1 MPQPHD
7 DGEGPVNK
15 LERQTAA
22 LRALGRIEG
31 FKTELG
37 RLESALEAVPL
48 WLPAAGLVRQCAEG
62 IRMIDAIA
70 ARLDR
75 RLVVTLIGPSGSG
88 KSTLVNALAG
98 GAELSET
105 GRRRPTTDRLVVFG
119 SGAEEAAELTRELGA
134 EAIAVRTA
142 AGGRLPEGVCLIDT
156 PDTDSM
162 AHRRHLAALGAAVAH
177 SDVLICVFDA
187 ENPKRRDHADYLAP
201 IVRRFDGESLVAVL
215 NKCDRLD
222 ETELKE
228 RILPDFLDYIRASWG
243 GAVDRALCV
252 SARRHVQEPG
262 WDPEA
267 GPRHGF
273 DQFDELHRLVFRHMT
288 RGRFVIDRRVEN
300 ARRLHAF
307 VLDEAREE
315 LASDREALESADR
328 RLTEAET
335 EAMAAAVA
343 AVRSG
348 DEQILPGMGPSVFQP
363 LSQRWVG
370 PVGWVLAAWT
380 RLMAFGGGL
389 ASILRF
395 GRPRD
400 HGPRAVSGWRRST
413 GEKDGGPEA
422 LAPERLHGVLR
433 SYRMELLRR
442 WPDAAEMLVRG
453 RFDSSVRDG
462 GAAAASVERFAE
474 RFSSLWT
481 EAVKGEIDRIPR
493 RLSGFWLQ
501 VLLNAP
507 VVGLMGYAGW
517 ITIVNF
523 FSGSYLSGDFFLHAL
538 WAILIALL
546 LSFSLLQAIIRVSL
560 NSKRIA
566 GRALERLKRDLQPL
580 EGLAQTPLRVQLQ
593 AVLRMTDVRPD

>member
-1 MPQPHD
+1 MTQ
-7 DGEGPVNK
+7 
-15 LERQTAA
+15 LERQTAS

-31 FKTELG
+31 FKAELG
-37 RLESALEAVPL
+37 RLQSALEAVAL

-62 IRMIDAIA
+62 VRMIDAIA

-105 GRRRPTTDRLVVFG
+105 GHRRPTTGRLMVFG
-119 SGAEEAAELTRELGA
+119 SGVEEAAELTRELGA
-134 EAIAVRTA
+134 EAVVVQPP

-162 AHRRHLAALGAAVAH
+162 ANRQHLAALGAAVAQ

-228 RILPDFLDYIRASWG
+228 RILPDFLDFIRASWG
-243 GAVDRALCV
+243 GAVERALCV
-252 SARRHVQEPG
+252 SARRHVKEPG

-273 DQFDELHRLVFRHMT
+273 DQFDELHRLVFSHMT
-288 RGRFVIDRRVEN
+288 QGGFVIDRRVEN
-300 ARRLHAF
+300 ARRLQTF
-307 VLDEAREE
+307 VLDEARRE
-315 LASDREALESADR
+315 LANDRQALESADR

-343 AVRSG
+343 AMRGG
-348 DEQILPGMGPSVFQP
+348 DEQILPGGLGLRVCQP

-370 PVGWVLAAWT
+370 PVGWVLTGWT
-380 RLMAFGGGL
+380 RLMAFGGGV
-389 ASILRF
+389 ASIWRF

-400 HGPRAVSGWRRST
+400 RGRRAVSGRWPST
-413 GEKDGGPEA
+413 GDKDGRAAAP
-422 LAPERLHGVLR
+422 APERLHAALR
-433 SYRMELLRR
+433 GYRMELLRR

-453 RFDSSVRDG
+453 RFEPSVRDG
-462 GAAAASVERFAE
+462 ELIAGPVEHFAE
-474 RFSSLWT
+474 RFSALWE
-481 EAVKGEIDRIPR
+481 EAVNAEIDRIPR

-507 VVGLMGYAGW
+507 VVGLLGYAGW
-517 ITIVNF
+517 ITIVSF
-523 FSGSYLSGDFFLHAL
+523 FSRSYLSGDFFRHAL
-538 WAILIALL
+538 WAIVIALL
-546 LSFSLLQAIIRVSL
+546 LSFCLLQAIIRASL

-566 GRALERLKRDLQPL
+566 GRALDRLKRDLQPL
-580 EGLAQTPLRVQLQ
+580 EGLAQAPLRVQLQ
-593 AVLRMTDVRPD
+593 ALLRMTDARPD

>member
-1 MPQPHD
+1 
-7 DGEGPVNK
+7 VNK
-15 LERQTAA
+15 LERQAAA
-22 LRALGRIEG
+22 LRAVGRIEG
-31 FKTELG
+31 FKAELG
-37 RLESALEAVPL
+37 RLTSALEAVPL
-48 WLPAAGLVRQCAEG
+48 WLPAAGLVRQCAEV
-62 IRMIDAIA
+62 IPMIDAIT
-70 ARLDR
+70 ARFDR

-105 GRRRPTTDRLVVFG
+105 GHRRPTTGRLMVFG
-119 SGAEEAAELTRELGA
+119 SGVEEADELTRELGT
-134 EAIAVRTA
+134 EAVAVRPT

-162 AHRRHLAALGAAVAH
+162 ANHRHLTALATAVAH

-243 GAVDRALCV
+243 GAVDRALCA
-252 SARRHVQEPG
+252 SARRHVQGPG

-273 DQFDELHRLVFRHMT
+273 DQFDELHRLVFSHMT
-288 RGRFVIDRRVEN
+288 RGGFVIDRRVEN

-307 VLDEAREE
+307 VLDEARQE

-343 AVRSG
+343 AVRGG
-348 DEQILPGMGPSVFQP
+348 DEQILPGMGLSVCQS

-370 PVGWVLAAWT
+370 PVGWVFAVWT
-380 RLMAFGGGL
+380 RLMAFGGGV

-400 HGPRAVSGWRRST
+400 RGPRGVYGWQRST
-413 GEKDGGPEA
+413 SEKGGRPEA
-422 LAPERLHGVLR
+422 LAPERLHAVLR
-433 SYRMELLRR
+433 GYRMELLRR

-453 RFDSSVRDG
+453 RFDSSVRDAG
-462 GAAAASVERFAE
+462 ATAAAVERFAE
-474 RFSSLWT
+474 RFSSLWA
-481 EAVKGEIDRIPR
+481 EAVNTEIDRIPR

-501 VLLNAP
+501 ALLNAP
-507 VVGLMGYAGW
+507 VGGLLGYAGW
-517 ITIVNF
+517 ITIVSF

-538 WAILIALL
+538 WAIVIALL

-566 GRALERLKRDLQPL
+566 GRALGRLKRDLQPL

-593 AVLRMTDVRPD
+593 AVLRMTDARPD

>member
-1 MPQPHD
+1 M
-7 DGEGPVNK
+7 NT
-15 LERQTAA
+15 LERQAAA
-22 LRALGRIEG
+22 LRAVGRIEG
-31 FKTELG
+31 FKAELG
-37 RLESALEAVPL
+37 RLTSALEAVPL

-70 ARLDR
+70 ARFDR

-105 GRRRPTTDRLVVFG
+105 GHRRPTTGRLMVFG

-134 EAIAVRTA
+134 EAVAVRPA

-162 AHRRHLAALGAAVAH
+162 ANHRHLTALSAAVAH

-273 DQFDELHRLVFRHMT
+273 DQFDELHRLVFSHMT
-288 RGRFVIDRRVEN
+288 RGGFVIDRRVEN

-307 VLDEAREE
+307 VLDEARQE
-315 LASDREALESADR
+315 LASDREALASADR

-343 AVRSG
+343 AVQGG
-348 DEQILPGMGPSVFQP
+348 DEQILSGMGLSVCQS

-370 PVGWVLAAWT
+370 PVGWVFAVWT
-380 RLMAFGGGL
+380 RLMAFGGGV

-400 HGPRAVSGWRRST
+400 RGPRGVYGWQRST
-413 GEKDGGPEA
+413 GEKGGRPEA
-422 LAPERLHGVLR
+422 LAPERLHAVLR
-433 SYRMELLRR
+433 GYRMELLRR

-462 GAAAASVERFAE
+462 GATAAAVERFAE
-474 RFSSLWT
+474 RFSSLWA
-481 EAVKGEIDRIPR
+481 EAVNAEIDRIPR

-501 VLLNAP
+501 ALLNAP
-507 VVGLMGYAGW
+507 VVGLLGYAGW

-538 WAILIALL
+538 WAIVIALL

-566 GRALERLKRDLQPL
+566 GRALDRLKRNLQPL
-580 EGLAQTPLRVQLQ
+580 EGLAQTPLRVQLH
-593 AVLRMTDVRPD
+593 AVLRMTDARPD

>member
-1 MPQPHD
+1 M
-7 DGEGPVNK
+7 
-15 LERQTAA
+15 
-22 LRALGRIEG
+22 
-31 FKTELG
+31 
-37 RLESALEAVPL
+37 
-48 WLPAAGLVRQCAEG
+48 
-62 IRMIDAIA
+62 
-70 ARLDR
+70 
-75 RLVVTLIGPSGSG
+75 
-88 KSTLVNALAG
+88 
-98 GAELSET
+98 
-105 GRRRPTTDRLVVFG
+105 VFG
-119 SGAEEAAELTRELGA
+119 SGVEEADELTRELGA
-134 EAIAVRTA
+134 EAVAVRPT

-162 AHRRHLAALGAAVAH
+162 ANHRHLTALSVAVAH

-222 ETELKE
+222 EIELKE

-243 GAVDRALCV
+243 GAVDHALCV

-273 DQFDELHRLVFRHMT
+273 DQFDELHRLIFSHMT
-288 RGRFVIDRRVEN
+288 RGGFVIDRRVEN

-307 VLDEAREE
+307 VLDEARQE
-315 LASDREALESADR
+315 LASDREALASADR

-343 AVRSG
+343 AVQGG
-348 DEQILPGMGPSVFQP
+348 DEQILSGMGLSVCQS

-370 PVGWVLAAWT
+370 PVGWVFAVWT
-380 RLMAFGGGL
+380 RLMAFGGGV

-400 HGPRAVSGWRRST
+400 RGPRGVYGWQRST
-413 GEKDGGPEA
+413 GEKGGRPEA
-422 LAPERLHGVLR
+422 LAPERLHAVLR
-433 SYRMELLRR
+433 GYRMELLRR

-453 RFDSSVRDG
+453 RFDSSVRDAG
-462 GAAAASVERFAE
+462 ATAAAVERFAE
-474 RFSSLWT
+474 RFSSLWA
-481 EAVKGEIDRIPR
+481 EAVNTEIDRIPR

-501 VLLNAP
+501 ALLNAP
-507 VVGLMGYAGW
+507 VVGLLGYAGW
-517 ITIVNF
+517 ITIVSF

-538 WAILIALL
+538 WAIVIALL

-566 GRALERLKRDLQPL
+566 GRALGRLKRDLQPL
-580 EGLAQTPLRVQLQ
+580 EGLAQTPLRVQLH
-593 AVLRMTDVRPD
+593 AVLRMTDARPD

>member
-1 MPQPHD
+1 
-7 DGEGPVNK
+7 
-15 LERQTAA
+15 
-22 LRALGRIEG
+22 
-31 FKTELG
+31 
-37 RLESALEAVPL
+37 
-48 WLPAAGLVRQCAEG
+48 
-62 IRMIDAIA
+62 MIDAIA

-162 AHRRHLAALGAAVAH
+162 ANRRHLAALGAAVAH

-328 RLTEAET
+328 RLTE
-335 EAMAAAVA
+335 
-343 AVRSG
+343 RK
-348 DEQILPGMGPSVFQP
+348 P
-363 LSQRWVG
+363 
-370 PVGWVLAAWT
+370 
-380 RLMAFGGGL
+380 
-389 ASILRF
+389 
-395 GRPRD
+395 RP
-400 HGPRAVSGWRRST
+400 WRR
-413 GEKDGGPEA
+413 P
-422 LAPERLHGVLR
+422 
-433 SYRMELLRR
+433 
-442 WPDAAEMLVRG
+442 
-453 RFDSSVRDG
+453 
-462 GAAAASVERFAE
+462 
-474 RFSSLWT
+474 
-481 EAVKGEIDRIPR
+481 
-493 RLSGFWLQ
+493 
-501 VLLNAP
+501 
-507 VVGLMGYAGW
+507 
-517 ITIVNF
+517 
-523 FSGSYLSGDFFLHAL
+523 
-538 WAILIALL
+538 
-546 LSFSLLQAIIRVSL
+546 
-560 NSKRIA
+560 
-566 GRALERLKRDLQPL
+566 
-580 EGLAQTPLRVQLQ
+580 
-593 AVLRMTDVRPD
+593 

>member
-1 MPQPHD
+1 MNNP
-7 DGEGPVNK
+7 
-15 LERQTAA
+15 ERQAAA
-22 LRALGRIEG
+22 LRATGCIEG
-31 FKTELG
+31 FKAELG
-37 RLESALEAVPL
+37 RLTSALEAVPL
-48 WLPAAGLVRQCAEG
+48 WLPAAGLARQCAEG
-62 IRMIDAIA
+62 IRMIEAIA
-70 ARLDR
+70 ARFDR

-88 KSTLVNALAG
+88 KSTLLNALAG

-105 GRRRPTTDRLVVFG
+105 GHRRPTTGRLMVFG

-134 EAIAVRTA
+134 AAVAVRPA

-162 AHRRHLAALGAAVAH
+162 ANHQHLSALSAAVAH

-215 NKCDRLD
+215 NKCDRLE

-273 DQFDELHRLVFRHMT
+273 DQFDELHRLVFSHMT
-288 RGRFVIDRRVEN
+288 RGGFVIDRRVEN

-307 VLDEAREE
+307 VLEEVRQE
-315 LASDREALESADR
+315 LASDREALASAER

-335 EAMAAAVA
+335 EALAAAMA
-343 AVRSG
+343 AVRGG
-348 DEQILPGMGPSVFQP
+348 DEQILPGMGLSVCQP

-380 RLMAFGGGL
+380 RLMAFGGGV
-389 ASILRF
+389 ASLFRF

-400 HGPRAVSGWRRST
+400 RGPRAVSGWRRST
-413 GEKDGGPEA
+413 GEKGGRPEA
-422 LAPERLHGVLR
+422 LAPDGLHAALR
-433 SYRMELLRR
+433 GFRMELLRR

-462 GAAAASVERFAE
+462 GATAASVERFAE
-474 RFSSLWT
+474 RFSSLWA
-481 EAVKGEIDRIPR
+481 EAVNAEINRIPR
-493 RLSGFWLQ
+493 RLSVFWLQ

-517 ITIVNF
+517 ITIVSF
-523 FSGSYLSGDFFLHAL
+523 FSGNYLSGDFFLHAL
-538 WAILIALL
+538 WAIVIALL

-566 GRALERLKRDLQPL
+566 GRALDRLKRDQQPL

-593 AVLRMTDVRPD
+593 AVLRMTDVRSD

>member
-1 MPQPHD
+1 MNQ
-7 DGEGPVNK
+7 
-15 LERQTAA
+15 LERQAAA

-31 FKTELG
+31 FKAELG
-37 RLESALEAVPL
+37 RLASALEAVPL

-70 ARLDR
+70 ARFDR
-75 RLVVTLIGPSGSG
+75 RLVVTIIGPSGSG

-105 GRRRPTTDRLVVFG
+105 GHRRPTTGRLMVFG
-119 SGAEEAAELTRELGA
+119 SEAEEAAELTRELGA
-134 EAIAVRTA
+134 EAVAVRPSS
-142 AGGRLPEGVCLIDT
+142 GGRLPEGVCLIDT

-162 AHRRHLAALGAAVAH
+162 ANRQHLAALSAAVAH

-243 GAVDRALCV
+243 GVVDRALCA

-267 GPRHGF
+267 VPRHGF
-273 DQFDELHRLVFRHMT
+273 DQFDELHQLVFSHMT
-288 RGRFVIDRRVEN
+288 RGGFVIDRRVEN

-307 VLDEAREE
+307 VWGEARQE

-335 EAMAAAVA
+335 EAMAAAIA
-343 AVRSG
+343 AVREG
-348 DEQILPGMGPSVFQP
+348 DEQILPGISLSVCQP

-380 RLMAFGGGL
+380 RLMAFGGGV
-389 ASILRF
+389 ASIFRF
-395 GRPRD
+395 SRPRGR
-400 HGPRAVSGWRRST
+400 GPRAVSDGRRSA
-413 GEKDGGPEA
+413 GEKGARPEA
-422 LAPERLHGVLR
+422 LAPERLHAVLR
-433 SYRMELLRR
+433 GYRMELLRR

-462 GAAAASVERFAE
+462 GATTASVERFAE
-474 RFSSLWT
+474 RFSFLWA
-481 EAVKGEIDRIPR
+481 EAVNAEIDRIPR
-493 RLSGFWLQ
+493 RLSIFWLQ

-507 VVGLMGYAGW
+507 VVGLLGYAGW
-517 ITIVNF
+517 ITIVSF

-538 WAILIALL
+538 WAIVITLL

-566 GRALERLKRDLQPL
+566 GRALDRLKRDLQPL
-580 EGLAQTPLRVQLQ
+580 EGLAQAPLRVQLQ
-593 AVLRMTDVRPD
+593 AVLRMTNARPD

>member
-1 MPQPHD
+1 
-7 DGEGPVNK
+7 VNQ
-15 LERQTAA
+15 LERLTAS

-31 FKTELG
+31 FKAELG
-37 RLESALEAVPL
+37 RLQSALEAVPL

-62 IRMIDAIA
+62 MRMIDAIA

-105 GRRRPTTDRLVVFG
+105 GHRRPTTGRLMVFG
-119 SGAEEAAELTRELGA
+119 SGVEEAAELTRELGA
-134 EAIAVRTA
+134 EAVAVQPS

-162 AHRRHLAALGAAVAH
+162 ANRQHLAALGAAVAH

-187 ENPKRRDHADYLAP
+187 ENPKRRDHADYLVP

-243 GAVDRALCV
+243 GAVERALCV
-252 SARRHVQEPG
+252 SARRHVKQPD

-273 DQFDELHRLVFRHMT
+273 DQFDELHRLVFSHMT
-288 RGRFVIDRRVEN
+288 RGGFVIDRRVEN
-300 ARRLHAF
+300 ARRLQTF
-307 VLDEAREE
+307 VLDEARQE
-315 LASDREALESADR
+315 LANDREALESADR

-335 EAMAAAVA
+335 EAMTAAVA
-343 AVRSG
+343 AMRGG
-348 DEQILPGMGPSVFQP
+348 DEQILPGGLGLRVCQP

-370 PVGWVLAAWT
+370 PVGWVLTGWT
-380 RLMAFGGGL
+380 RLMAFGGGV

-400 HGPRAVSGWRRST
+400 RGLRAVSGWRAST
-413 GEKDGGPEA
+413 GEKDGRA
-422 LAPERLHGVLR
+422 AAPASERLHAALR
-433 SYRMELLRR
+433 GYRMELLRR

-453 RFDSSVRDG
+453 RCEPSVRDSELIAG
-462 GAAAASVERFAE
+462 PLERFAE
-474 RFSSLWT
+474 RFSALWA
-481 EAVKGEIDRIPR
+481 EAVNAEIDRIPR

-507 VVGLMGYAGW
+507 VVGLLGYAGW
-517 ITIVNF
+517 ITIVSF
-523 FSGSYLSGDFFLHAL
+523 FSRSYLSGDFFRHAL
-538 WAILIALL
+538 WVIVIALL
-546 LSFSLLQAIIRVSL
+546 LSFCLLQIIIRASL
-560 NSKRIA
+560 NSKRIH
-566 GRALERLKRDLQPL
+566 GRALDRLKRDLQPL

-593 AVLRMTDVRPD
+593 ALLRMTDRRPD

>member
-1 MPQPHD
+1 
-7 DGEGPVNK
+7 VNT
-15 LERQTAA
+15 LERQAAA
-22 LRALGRIEG
+22 LRAVGRIEG
-31 FKTELG
+31 FKAELG
-37 RLESALEAVPL
+37 RLTSALEAVPL

-70 ARLDR
+70 ARFDR

-105 GRRRPTTDRLVVFG
+105 GHRRPTTGRLMVFG
-119 SGAEEAAELTRELGA
+119 SGAEEADELTRELGA
-134 EAIAVRTA
+134 EAVVVRPA

-162 AHRRHLAALGAAVAH
+162 ANHRHLAALSAAVAH

-243 GAVDRALCV
+243 GAVDRALCA

-273 DQFDELHRLVFRHMT
+273 DQFDELHRLVFSHMT
-288 RGRFVIDRRVEN
+288 RGGFVIDRRVEN

-307 VLDEAREE
+307 VLDEARQE
-315 LASDREALESADR
+315 LASDREALASADR

-343 AVRSG
+343 AVQGG
-348 DEQILPGMGPSVFQP
+348 DEQILPGMGLSVCQS

-370 PVGWVLAAWT
+370 PVGWVFAVWT
-380 RLMAFGGGL
+380 RLMAFGGGV
-389 ASILRF
+389 AAILRF

-400 HGPRAVSGWRRST
+400 RGPRGVSGWRRST
-413 GEKDGGPEA
+413 GAKDGRPEA
-422 LAPERLHGVLR
+422 LAPERLHAVLR
-433 SYRMELLRR
+433 GYRMELLRR

-453 RFDSSVRDG
+453 RFDSAVRDG
-462 GAAAASVERFAE
+462 GATAAAVERFAE
-474 RFSSLWT
+474 RFSSLWAET
-481 EAVKGEIDRIPR
+481 VNAEIDRIPR

-507 VVGLMGYAGW
+507 VVGLLGYAGW

-538 WAILIALL
+538 WAIVIALL
-546 LSFSLLQAIIRVSL
+546 LSFSLLQTIIRVSL

-593 AVLRMTDVRPD
+593 AVLRMTDARPD